1 MNHIGKTLLMVIRHL
16 IILEAEPKVSASSA
30 ISAITLNGQKLK
42 PLMKISD

>member
-16 IILEAEPKVSASSA
+16 IILEAELKVSVSFATSA
-30 ISAITLNGQKLK
+30 IMPNGAKLK